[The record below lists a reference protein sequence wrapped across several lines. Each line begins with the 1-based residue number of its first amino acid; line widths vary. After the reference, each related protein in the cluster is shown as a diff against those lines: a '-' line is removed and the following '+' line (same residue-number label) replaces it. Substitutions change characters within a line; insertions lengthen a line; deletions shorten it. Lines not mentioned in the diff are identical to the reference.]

1 MKIVI
6 NNTEASIFAGGKLLI
21 PGTNVIA
28 DGSFNDKKDDVKA
41 FVDGGELTIQDP
53 EKMTDADK
61 KKAVD
66 NITTKENLEA
76 LEKGVKG
83 VDTSK
88 AKKKLDDFDK
98 QLKKQQA

>member
-1 MKIVI
+1 
-6 NNTEASIFAGGKLLI
+6 
-21 PGTNVIA
+21 
-28 DGSFNDKKDDVKA
+28 
-41 FVDGGELTIQDP
+41 
-53 EKMTDADK
+53 MTDADK

-66 NITTKENLEA
+66 NITTQENLEA

>member
-6 NNTEASIFAGGKLLI
+6 NNTEAAIFAGGKLLI
-21 PGTNVIA
+21 PGTNVISE
-28 DGSFNDKKDDVKA
+28 GFNEKQDDVKA
-41 FVDGGELTIQDP
+41 FVSNGDLTIRDP

-66 NITTKENLEA
+66 NITTQENLEA